1 MDKQIKVNNTLIHLL
16 PERAVF
22 LPTYNTLVIADWHL
36 NKLEDNTLFE
46 NRDDEFVKDEIQELE
61 KLVEEYEV
69 RRLVLLGGMF
79 HPDWEKD
86 WTLFY
91 DFARY
96 HQELEVV
103 SIRKG
108 KPVPEDE
115 AYVPENFESCEDF
128 LLENKIFFAPDD
140 VIDTEKNRLYIIGGH
155 LPGCIVSGNGGQVYR
170 MACFKVDGNKI
181 FMPSFGAWTQLNI
194 IEKEKNSTFYP
205 ILGDHIVS
213 IK

>member
-16 PERAVF
+16 PERTVF

-86 WTLFY
+86 WTRSEERRVGKEW
-91 DFARY
+91 RY
-96 HQELEVV
+96 
-103 SIRKG
+103 
-108 KPVPEDE
+108 
-115 AYVPENFESCEDF
+115 ESS
-128 LLENKIFFAPDD
+128 A
-140 VIDTEKNRLYIIGGH
+140 
-155 LPGCIVSGNGGQVYR
+155 
-170 MACFKVDGNKI
+170 
-181 FMPSFGAWTQLNI
+181 
-194 IEKEKNSTFYP
+194 
-205 ILGDHIVS
+205 
-213 IK
+213 

>member
-16 PERAVF
+16 PERAIF
-22 LPTYNTLVIADWHL
+22 LPTYKTLVISDWHL
-36 NKLEDNTLFE
+36 NKLEDNTQYE
-46 NRDDEFVKDEIQELE
+46 STGDESIKEEIQSLE
-61 KLVEEYEV
+61 QLVEEYEV

-91 DFARY
+91 DFAEY
-96 HQELEVV
+96 HKELEVI

-108 KPVPEDE
+108 KPLLDE
-115 AYVPENFESCEDF
+115 EAQAPENFMSCEDF
-128 LLENKIFFAPDD
+128 LLEGKIHFAPDD
-140 VIDTEKNRLYIIGGH
+140 VEHTEKSKLYIMGGH

-194 IEKEKNSTFYP
+194 IEKEKSSAFYP